1 MPVSCS
7 DLPACGTLLNPSCA
21 IRSSPGLTMRP
32 LARFRSPKVRVKCK
46 SWGLSQDLVD
56 MVRYGG
62 LGVEGMGSA
71 TVCTE

>member
-7 DLPACGTLLNPSCA
+7 DLPACGTLLNSSCA

-46 SWGLSQDLVD
+46 SWGLSPKIWWAGS
-56 MVRYGG
+56 GG
-62 LGVEGMGSA
+62 NGISHCLYRVGPFP
-71 TVCTE
+71 